1 MSHCVSFNEFIAGT
15 RNCALRTV
23 GFLLVAACLLP
34 SSLSAQARTVFMI
47 GGNMLRAGPSTDEIQ
62 VGFLGDNRAANVFG
76 CLDTGDWCDVG
87 NGYDRGWVPSSSL
100 AAIAHGQRVRVDEDF
115 DELHLPIETVI
126 PENVRL
132 LAAQQ
137 REIVIE
143 RELRERLERE
153 RKALEQQKAAAAKQ
167 P

>member
-1 MSHCVSFNEFIAGT
+1 MEHYDSFKEFIARA
-15 RNCALRTV
+15 RNCAFRTFA
-23 GFLLVAACLLP
+23 FLLVAACLLP
-34 SSLSAQARTVFMI
+34 SSLNAQARTVFMI

-87 NGYDRGWVPSSSL
+87 NGYDRGWVPSNSL

-126 PENVRL
+126 PGSVRL

-137 REIVIE
+137 REIAIE

-153 RKALEQQKAAAAKQ
+153 RKALEQQKATVGKQ